1 MSQNQNSPCISLETS
16 VSYLHFQVRFS
27 LAMLWTSRLDTA
39 AKETWIRG
47 QFSPYREWY
56 GLLIYNTY
64 PIPAETPHLSGGEIS
79 HLAINFKRS
88 VRVGN
93 NNIPFGFR
101 RQTCEKLWYLNIYL
115 RFALINL
122 FYISISF
129 SPVILK
135 GTINPQSSENEI
147 LEYSSRNFATLNSVL
162 NRFAL
167 NFTES
172 LPLLFYCN

>member
-1 MSQNQNSPCISLETS
+1 MHFTGNERFLLAFPSSLLSGYALNKQTGHGRERD
-16 VSYLHFQVRFS
+16 LN
-27 LAMLWTSRLDTA
+27 
-39 AKETWIRG
+39 IRG

-64 PIPAETPHLSGGEIS
+64 PIPTETPHLSGGEIS

-93 NNIPFGFR
+93 TNIPFGFR
-101 RQTCEKLWYLNIYL
+101 RQTCEKLWYLSIYL
-115 RFALINL
+115 RFALVNL

-147 LEYSSRNFATLNSVL
+147 LEYSSWNFATLNSVL